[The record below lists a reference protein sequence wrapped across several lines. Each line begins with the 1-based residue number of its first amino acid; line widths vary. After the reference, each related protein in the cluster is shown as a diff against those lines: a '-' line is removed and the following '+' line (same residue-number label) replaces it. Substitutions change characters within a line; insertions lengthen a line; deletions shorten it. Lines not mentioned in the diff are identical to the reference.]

1 MEKTEGAVFR
11 KDIRH
16 WMVDHGM
23 NLQQFCSAMND
34 AGYAVSYVTLRQVMS
49 GLYPGNPDN
58 VFRKLSLFTKI
69 EL

>member
-1 MEKTEGAVFR
+1 
-11 KDIRH
+11 
-16 WMVDHGM
+16 
-23 NLQQFCSAMND
+23 MND